1 MNMLELDE
9 FNILEVWGDDQY
21 RKFVVEAKD
30 APILC
35 TQCGSI
41 TGLDGTFDG
50 KKFKLHDVRTRTV
63 KDVDIRGKKV
73 VIEIRQ
79 RRYRCPECNEIF
91 TEFFESVARDDKVTV
106 RLREHMGVESVK
118 AKNTFKSVSEQYG
131 VSEMTVKRAFDIYVD
146 GLYRER
152 VLVAPRVLG
161 IDEVYLNLDEKAKD
175 NDKEKTDEKDTKK
188 KKKKRKIPCAVFT
201 DIEKG
206 EIIEFIKGNTKEIV
220 LDVIKSM
227 QGYEN
232 IQMVTMDMN
241 STYRNVVK
249 ELIPKAYCVVDHFHV
264 IQKANMR
271 LNEMR
276 ASIQHGLAKGE
287 KVLLYA
293 VKNLITSNRD
303 DLNQEALDLL
313 DAELSKYPH
322 LKQAYVIKEG
332 LIDVY
337 KCQTQY
343 DAYQRYYQWECSIP
357 KEAKEMKSLQKL
369 INRLKK
375 EVFAF
380 FDGRLTNAF
389 TESFNNV
396 IKRIVRLG
404 VGYSYEILRAKVLF
418 GTKATEVTDIKD
430 AKLVRLQ
437 DLTLRDSCEGILVY
451 SNEKMVDGVPVYPS
465 YRVNVDVLLE
475 VLESGEFV

>member
-9 FNILEVWGDDQY
+9 FNILEIWGDDRY

-73 VIEIRQ
+73 VIEIKQ
-79 RRYRCPECNEIF
+79 KRYRCPECNEIF
-91 TEFFESVARDDKVTV
+91 TEFFESVARDDKVTI
-106 RLREHMGVESVK
+106 RLREHMGIESVK

-131 VSEMTVKRAFDIYVD
+131 LPEMTVKRAFDIHVE
-146 GLYRER
+146 GLYRKR
-152 VLVAPRVLG
+152 ILVAPRVLG
-161 IDEVYLNLDEKAKD
+161 IDEVYLNIADKPKKGNDKEAKD
-175 NDKEKTDEKDTKK
+175 NGKK

-201 DIEKG
+201 DIESH
-206 EIIEFIKGNTKEIV
+206 EIIEFVKGNSEENV
-220 LDVIKSM
+220 ARVIRSM

-232 IQMVTMDMN
+232 IEMVTMDMN
-241 STYRNVVK
+241 ATYPKVVK
-249 ELIPKAYCVVDHFHV
+249 ALIPKAYCVIDRFHV

-276 ASIQHGLAKGE
+276 AKIQGELPKGQ
-287 KVLLYA
+287 KTLLYI
-293 VKNLITSNRD
+293 VKNLITANRE
-303 DLNQEALDLL
+303 DLDEETLLLL
-313 DAELSKYPH
+313 DGELSKHPH
-322 LKQAYVIKEG
+322 LNQAYQIKEG
-332 LIDVY
+332 LLEVY
-337 KCQTQY
+337 KCQTKY
-343 DAYQRYYQWECSIP
+343 DAYQRYYKWETSIP
-357 KEAKEMKSLQKL
+357 NEAQEMKRIQNM
-369 INRLKK
+369 INNHKNH
-375 EVFAF
+375 VFSF
-380 FDGRLTNAF
+380 FDGRFTNAF

-430 AKLVRLQ
+430 AKLMRLQ
-437 DLTLRDSCEGILVY
+437 NQNQRESGEGILVY
-451 SNEKMVDGVPVYPS
+451 SSAKMVDGVPVYPS